1 MEKLVIKG
9 RSYITGKIK
18 EMILYEAGKDNHGE
32 TTFLSPSN
40 YQAIYSI
47 DKTGHGGKGRLV
59 TAKPHTAQRT
69 IMTHIEIQT
78 VNREVIK

>member
-1 MEKLVIKG
+1 MKKLVIKG

-18 EMILYEAGKDNHGE
+18 EMILYESGQNNQGE

-40 YQAIYSI
+40 YQTIYRI

-59 TAKPHTAQRT
+59 TDKDHTAQRT
-69 IMTHIEIQT
+69 IMTHIKIET
-78 VNREVIK
+78 VRRS